1 MKKLICLLA
10 FVLSFGYQLM
20 AQMTVNRTE
29 YDSIKYI
36 CDTTQNAD
44 IRMGALRD
52 LCFCSGNSEEIMFNA
67 RRLYALSDQVG
78 NKFRHAQGASLVGF
92 AYLTQGD
99 FDKALEYA
107 FEALNIYKDIDS
119 VAFVAKS
126 FNQVGSIFANM
137 NNLEKSLIY
146 YIQAY
151 DVASKNGLDEV
162 MAEASNNIGYIYIH
176 MKLFNSALDYL
187 SLRHLDSTSSKFL
200 TAKIGLVEARRNLY
214 LYYGE
219 QKHFDLAFQYLKE
232 LEADENLPK
241 DVLSSLNFMLLA
253 SQLYLDLSQEGRK
266 KAYIDTSMMWLD
278 SAEVIAKRNAVD
290 VFEPHFITQRCNIY
304 LMSGRL
310 KEVPPLFMKYD
321 TSSNVAFSTDIITVK
336 KNYYIKTKNYSS
348 ALVYSELYNKMLNTQ
363 YSVDYA
369 SYAEKHPA
377 EQRYL
382 ESQAQLKKQAEER
395 IRSEEQE
402 MSKWMFIKITLAIIA
417 FFVVVFIIHNYLNTR
432 QERLQSLALSAQK
445 QVLVSKNGTLEQYQ
459 QEIRNQYREIE
470 DQTTL
475 LRDQRVKLNAKHKYL
490 IDSIQAAQRMQTAVV
505 PSEDV
510 VRRIFGEAFVMWRPL
525 NIVSG
530 DFYWVAQRGNRKY
543 LIVADCTGHGVPG
556 AMLSILGVSLLNY
569 LLPKFYNLD
578 AAQILEL
585 LKKKFIDTIS
595 NTNIDDG
602 MDLALI
608 IRDGNKVLYSG
619 ANRPL
624 LHVHDGEVD
633 MYKPTKLC
641 IGHNFMK
648 ENLRFV
654 NEEIEVKPGDM
665 IYAFSDGIPDQFGGD
680 DGHSKFGNKQIKE
693 LMAEVWALDTSRQRL
708 IMEQRIDMWRNVPFY
723 DRDHVPQLDDQLLI
737 GVRI

>member
-1 MKKLICLLA
+1 MKKLFCLFAL
-10 FVLSFGYQLM
+10 VLSFGFQLK
-20 AQMTVNRTE
+20 AQMTVNRSE

-67 RRLYALSDQVG
+67 RRLYSLSEQAG

-107 FEALNIYKDIDS
+107 FEALEIYKDIDS
-119 VAFVAKS
+119 LHFVAKS
-126 FNQVGSIFANM
+126 FNQIGSIFANM
-137 NNLEKSLIY
+137 NNLEKSLLY
-146 YIQAY
+146 YSQSF
-151 DVASKNGLDEV
+151 DLASQNGFEEILS
-162 MAEASNNIGYIYIH
+162 EASNNIGYIYIQ

-187 SLRHLDSTSSKFL
+187 SLRNLDSTSSKYL

-219 QKHFDLAFQYLKE
+219 QKHFDLAFKYLKE
-232 LEADENLPK
+232 LEMDENLRN
-241 DVLSSLNFMLLA
+241 DVLSSLNFMVLA
-253 SQLYLDLSQEGRK
+253 SQLYLDMSSDGKK
-266 KAYIDTSMMWLD
+266 KAYIDTATMWLD
-278 SAEVIAKRNAVD
+278 SAEVIARKNAVE
-290 VFEPHFITQRCNIY
+290 VFEPHFISQRCNIY
-304 LMSGRL
+304 IASGRFN
-310 KEVPPLFMKYD
+310 EVPPLFMKYD
-321 TSSNVAFSTDIITVK
+321 TSASIAFSMDFINIK

-348 ALVYSELYNKMLNTQ
+348 ALIYSELYNKMLNTQ

-369 SYAEKHPA
+369 SQTEKHPA
-377 EQRYL
+377 EQRYTELQTKLKLQADERNRIHEL
-382 ESQAQLKKQAEER
+382 E
-395 IRSEEQE
+395 RSR
-402 MSKWMFIKITLAIIA
+402 WMFVMIILSIVA
-417 FFVVVFIIHNYLNTR
+417 FFVVVFIFHNYLNTR
-432 QERLQSLALSAQK
+432 QERFQSLALSAQK
-445 QVLVSKNGTLEQYQ
+445 QVLVSKNETLEHYQ
-459 QEIRNQYREIE
+459 LEIRNQYREIE
-470 DQTTL
+470 NQTAL
-475 LRDQRVKLNAKHKYL
+475 LNNQRAVLNTKHKYL

-505 PSEDV
+505 PSEDA

-530 DFYWVAQRGNRKY
+530 DFYWVAQQGSRKY

-556 AMLSILGVSLLNY
+556 AMLSILGVSLLNH
-569 LLPKFYNLD
+569 LLPQFLNHD

-585 LKKKFIDTIS
+585 LKQKFIDTIS

-608 IRDGNKVLYSG
+608 IREGDRVLYSG

-624 LHVHDGEVD
+624 LHVHDGEVAL
-633 MYKPTKLC
+633 YKPTKLC

-648 ENLRFV
+648 EDLRFS

-693 LMAEVWALDTSRQRL
+693 LMAEICTLDTSRQRL
-708 IMEQRIDMWRNVPFY
+708 IIEQRIDLWRNVPFY
-723 DRDHVPQLDDQLLI
+723 DRDQVPQLDDQLLI
-737 GVRI
+737 GIRI